1 MTQPL
6 EPAQDEELI
15 GGLGSPVLVERIVA
29 PVREGADLVAHAQ
42 ELVAEIH
49 AHVLG
54 TIEGQDDEPTHA
66 ESLAH

>member
-1 MTQPL
+1 
-6 EPAQDEELI
+6 
-15 GGLGSPVLVERIVA
+15 
-29 PVREGADLVAHAQ
+29 VAHAQ

-54 TIEGQDDEPTHA
+54 TIEGQDDEPTHV